1 MRKLANYIHQ
11 RLCRHNWEF
20 QEETTSVGVCFNKH
34 IETYKCSKC
43 GTIRQMVTIIPMEC
57 AELINK

>member
-1 MRKLANYIHQ
+1 MGKLANYIHQ

-20 QEETTSVGVCFNKH
+20 QEETISGGACFNKH
-34 IETYKCSKC
+34 IETYKCSRC
-43 GTIRQMVTIIPMEC
+43 GTVRQMVTIIPMEY